1 MVARRGVYRIV
12 YELDENRRLVR
23 IVVALVLAVYFVL
36 PKVLFPA
43 IARRLRERR
52 PDRVRRR
59 YPWSFL
65 GSQPAR
71 VVFIAVAV
79 AVVVLLRLALPREIG
94 WSALAAGGG
103 LVAGY
108 LAALIAE
115 KLRLSGG
122 S

>member
-1 MVARRGVYRIV
+1 
-12 YELDENRRLVR
+12 
-23 IVVALVLAVYFVL
+23 VL

-65 GSQPAR
+65 GESQRAR
-71 VVFIAVAV
+71 GVFIAVAV